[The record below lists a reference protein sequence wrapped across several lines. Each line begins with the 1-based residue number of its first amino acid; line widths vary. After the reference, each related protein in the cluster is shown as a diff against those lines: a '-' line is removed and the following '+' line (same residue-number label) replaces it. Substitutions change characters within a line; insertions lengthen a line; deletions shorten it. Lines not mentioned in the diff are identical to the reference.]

1 MIWRSNITVW
11 NSHDVL
17 LLLLF
22 TSTLGVIIEV
32 NIFYTNTS
40 TRGLSL
46 LRWDLSPSSKHLHW
60 WFWLWQWW
68 PRGRAGLGLVGISVG
83 PGEEILLVV
92 CPFLGTRDV
101 SDPSNTE
108 VLASQTVFFLQWNSG
123 VLIPAAVGGR
133 RMPGF
138 ADRKDVFGVWDCKGD
153 CSEHCSDAL
162 ANFKEL
168 ETSEVRIALHW
179 KMKM

>member
-32 NIFYTNTS
+32 NIFYTNTI

-60 WFWLWQWW
+60 WFCSSDV
-68 PRGRAGLGLVGISVG
+68 RGMKGLDLVGICVC
-83 PGEEILLVV
+83 PGEENLLFIYQLGGGGYFKYLEYWSVRFPNCILFLVKFK
-92 CPFLGTRDV
+92 CDDSCCR
-101 SDPSNTE
+101 
-108 VLASQTVFFLQWNSG
+108 QW
-123 VLIPAAVGGR
+123 R
-133 RMPGF
+133 WTPGF
-138 ADRKDVFGVWDCKGD
+138 VDRKDVFGVWDCKGG
-153 CSEHCSDAL
+153 CFEHHNIVL
-162 ANFKEL
+162 ANLKKINTL
-168 ETSEVRIALHW
+168 SEVRNALDA
-179 KMKM
+179 KMKV

>member
-32 NIFYTNTS
+32 NIFYTNTI

-60 WFWLWQWW
+60 WFCSGGVQ
-68 PRGRAGLGLVGISVG
+68 GKDGAGLGGICVC
-83 PGEEILLVV
+83 PGEENLLFLYQ
-92 CPFLGTRDV
+92 FLGGWKCCQYLEV
-101 SDPSNTE
+101 SRF
-108 VLASQTVFFLQWNSG
+108 QTISFFQWSSS
-123 VLIPAAVGGR
+123 VVIPAAVRGR
-133 RMPGF
+133 CTPGF
-138 ADRKDVFGVWDCKGD
+138 TDRKDVFWVWDRKGIVL
-153 CSEHCSDAL
+153 S
-162 ANFKEL
+162 
-168 ETSEVRIALHW
+168 TVTIY
-179 KMKM
+179 